1 MTRNTESDAAR
12 SPLEIKTSGIGEQRL
27 GAKEEGPREYV
38 RPTILSHSG
47 EEILEDLG
55 PAQACYPYS
64 PLD

>member
-1 MTRNTESDAAR
+1 MNRDQESGSKP
-12 SPLEIKTSGIGEQRL
+12 SPIEIQTSGIDDHQV
-27 GAKEEGPREYV
+27 GAQEGAREYV

-55 PAQACYPYS
+55 PAQACYPYT